1 MPAVFLIVGD
11 IASDVICSAIDT
23 TRPMVDDGVVDDVA
37 VGIDN
42 IKCESVPQD
51 FGKPIAAS
59 AAKTLDYFL
68 PFTVIREPRYE
79 VQYCPPELLTLR
91 C

>member
-1 MPAVFLIVGD
+1 MPTIFLIIGD

-23 TRPMVDDGVVDDVA
+23 TRPMVDDGVVDDVTI
-37 VGIDN
+37 GIDN
-42 IKCESVPQD
+42 IECKSIPQD

-59 AAKTLDYFL
+59 AAKALDDFL
-68 PFTVIREPRYE
+68 SFAVIRESRYE
-79 VQYCPPELLTLR
+79 VQYCLPEFLTLR